1 VQGVGFRWWTRS
13 LALQHQLRGSV
24 KNLADGSVEVIAVG
38 EDETLRRFGARLH
51 DGPPGAR
58 VDRVEETEGE
68 LQGTSDSF
76 EIVH

>member
-1 VQGVGFRWWTRS
+1 
-13 LALQHQLRGSV
+13 
-24 KNLADGSVEVIAVG
+24 VEVIAVG

-68 LQGTSDSF
+68 LDRTGDSF